1 MNKENTEQGNNT
13 EEPLENSYTPINE
26 EEPEAIAADDLV
38 ESEELETD
46 EEEVSAIENE
56 ALLQVAT
63 LKEELLRQHAEM
75 DNFRKRMAREQA
87 DRLKYNHMEL
97 IRELLPAIDSLE
109 RALNHSQQQEDASGS
124 IIEGIEMVN
133 RMMQESLNKFGVSRI
148 EPQGEPFDPN
158 CHQAVGMVQTD
169 EVPENHVLDVFQVG
183 YYLHDRVVRPAMVR
197 VAEKPWILQEPQ
209 KNSKESDL
217 WER

>member
-1 MNKENTEQGNNT
+1 MNKENTDQGSNI
-13 EEPLENSYTPINE
+13 EEPLENSGTFINE
-26 EEPEAIAADDLV
+26 EESELTAADDPV
-38 ESEELETD
+38 AFDELETD
-46 EEEVSAIENE
+46 EEEVSAIENDT
-56 ALLQVAT
+56 LLQVAT

-75 DNFRKRMAREQA
+75 DNFRKRMSREQA
-87 DRLKYNHMEL
+87 DRLKYHHMEL

-109 RALNHSQQQEDASGS
+109 RALTHSQQQEDASNS
-124 IIEGIEMVN
+124 IIEGIEMVH

-148 EPQGEPFDPN
+148 EPHGEPFDPN

-197 VAEKPWILQEPQ
+197 VAEK
-209 KNSKESDL
+209 S
-217 WER
+217 

>member
-1 MNKENTEQGNNT
+1 MNKKNTEQPINT
-13 EEPLENSYTPINE
+13 EKTPENSATSISE
-26 EEPEAIAADDLV
+26 EELETTATNDLA
-38 ESEELETD
+38 ESEELETE
-46 EEEVSAIENE
+46 EEEVSTIENE

-75 DNFRKRMAREQA
+75 DNFRKRMSREQA
-87 DRLKYNHMEL
+87 DRLKYHHMEL

-109 RALNHSQQQEDASGS
+109 RALTHSQQQEDASNS
-124 IIEGIEMVN
+124 IIEGIEMVH

-148 EPQGEPFDPN
+148 EPHGEPFDPN

-197 VAEKPWILQEPQ
+197 VAEK
-209 KNSKESDL
+209 S
-217 WER
+217 

>member
-1 MNKENTEQGNNT
+1 MNKENTDQGSNIK
-13 EEPLENSYTPINE
+13 EPLENSGTFINE
-26 EEPEAIAADDLV
+26 EESELTAADDPV
-38 ESEELETD
+38 ASDELETD
-46 EEEVSAIENE
+46 EEEVSAIENDT
-56 ALLQVAT
+56 LLQVAT

-75 DNFRKRMAREQA
+75 DNFRKRMSREQA
-87 DRLKYNHMEL
+87 DRLKYHHMEL

-109 RALNHSQQQEDASGS
+109 RALTHSQQQEDASNS
-124 IIEGIEMVN
+124 IIEGIEMVH

-148 EPQGEPFDPN
+148 EPHGEPFDPN

-197 VAEKPWILQEPQ
+197 VAEK
-209 KNSKESDL
+209 S
-217 WER
+217 

>member
-1 MNKENTEQGNNT
+1 MNKKNTEQRINT
-13 EEPLENSYTPINE
+13 EETPENSDTSISE
-26 EEPEAIAADDLV
+26 EESEPTATNDLV
-38 ESEELETD
+38 ESEELETE
-46 EEEVSAIENE
+46 EEEVSTTENE

-75 DNFRKRMAREQA
+75 DNFRKRMSREQA
-87 DRLKYNHMEL
+87 DRLKYHHMEF

-109 RALNHSQQQEDASGS
+109 RALAHSQQQVDASSS
-124 IIEGIEMVN
+124 ILEGIEMVH

-148 EPQGEPFDPN
+148 EPQGDPFDPN
-158 CHQAVGMVQTD
+158 CHQAVGMVHTN

-197 VAEKPWILQEPQ
+197 VAEKP
-209 KNSKESDL
+209 
-217 WER
+217 

>member
-1 MNKENTEQGNNT
+1 MNKENTDQGSNI
-13 EEPLENSYTPINE
+13 EEPLENSGTFINE
-26 EEPEAIAADDLV
+26 EESELTTADDPV
-38 ESEELETD
+38 ASDELETD
-46 EEEVSAIENE
+46 EEEVSAVENDT
-56 ALLQVAT
+56 LLQVAT

-75 DNFRKRMAREQA
+75 DNFRKRMSREQA
-87 DRLKYNHMEL
+87 DRLKYHHMEL

-109 RALNHSQQQEDASGS
+109 RALTHSQQQEDASNS
-124 IIEGIEMVN
+124 IIEGIEMVH

-148 EPQGEPFDPN
+148 EPHGEPFDPN

-197 VAEKPWILQEPQ
+197 VAEK
-209 KNSKESDL
+209 S
-217 WER
+217 

>member
-1 MNKENTEQGNNT
+1 MNKENTDQGSNI
-13 EEPLENSYTPINE
+13 EEPLENSGTFINE
-26 EEPEAIAADDLV
+26 EESELTAADDPV
-38 ESEELETD
+38 ASDELETD
-46 EEEVSAIENE
+46 EKEVSAIENDT
-56 ALLQVAT
+56 LLQVAT

-75 DNFRKRMAREQA
+75 DNFRKRMSREQA
-87 DRLKYNHMEL
+87 DRLKYHHMEL

-109 RALNHSQQQEDASGS
+109 RALTHSQQQEDASNS
-124 IIEGIEMVN
+124 IIEGIEMVH

-148 EPQGEPFDPN
+148 EPHGEPFDPN

-197 VAEKPWILQEPQ
+197 VAEK
-209 KNSKESDL
+209 S
-217 WER
+217 

>member
-1 MNKENTEQGNNT
+1 
-13 EEPLENSYTPINE
+13 
-26 EEPEAIAADDLV
+26 
-38 ESEELETD
+38 
-46 EEEVSAIENE
+46 
-56 ALLQVAT
+56 

-197 VAEKPWILQEPQ
+197 VAEKP
-209 KNSKESDL
+209 
-217 WER
+217 

>member
-13 EEPLENSYTPINE
+13 EEPLENSDTPINE
-26 EEPEAIAADDLV
+26 EEPEAIAADDPV
-38 ESEELETD
+38 ESEELDTD
-46 EEEVSAIENE
+46 EEEVSVIENE

-197 VAEKPWILQEPQ
+197 VAEKP
-209 KNSKESDL
+209 
-217 WER
+217 

>member
-1 MNKENTEQGNNT
+1 MSKKNTEQRIKT
-13 EEPLENSYTPINE
+13 EETPENSDTSTSE
-26 EEPEAIAADDLV
+26 
-38 ESEELETD
+38 ESEPTATNDSAESDELETD
-46 EEEVSAIENE
+46 EEEVSVIENE

-75 DNFRKRMAREQA
+75 DNFRKRMSREQA
-87 DRLKYNHMEL
+87 DRLKYHHMEF

-109 RALNHSQQQEDASGS
+109 RALAHSQQQVDASSS
-124 IIEGIEMVN
+124 ILEGIEMVH

-158 CHQAVGMVQTD
+158 CHQAVGMVHTN
-169 EVPENHVLDVFQVG
+169 EVPENHVLDVFQIG

-197 VAEKPWILQEPQ
+197 VAEKP
-209 KNSKESDL
+209 
-217 WER
+217 

>member
-1 MNKENTEQGNNT
+1 MNKENTEQGSNT
-13 EEPLENSYTPINE
+13 EEPLENSDTLISKE
-26 EEPEAIAADDLV
+26 
-38 ESEELETD
+38 ESEPIATDAPAESDEIGTD

-87 DRLKYNHMEL
+87 DRLKYYHMEL

-109 RALNHSQQQEDASGS
+109 RALAHSQQQEEASGS
-124 IIEGIEMVN
+124 MIEGIEMVN
-133 RMMQESLNKFGVSRI
+133 RMMLESLNKFGVSRI
-148 EPQGEPFDPN
+148 EPQGEKFDPN
-158 CHQAVGMVQTD
+158 CHQAVGMVHTN

-197 VAEKPWILQEPQ
+197 VAEKP
-209 KNSKESDL
+209 
-217 WER
+217 

>member
-13 EEPLENSYTPINE
+13 EEPLENSDTPINE
-26 EEPEAIAADDLV
+26 EETEPIAADSPTD
-38 ESEELETD
+38 SDELEAD

-158 CHQAVGMVQTD
+158 CHQAVGMVLTD

-197 VAEKPWILQEPQ
+197 VAEKPWILEEPK
-209 KNSKESDL
+209 KNSKESDI

>member
-1 MNKENTEQGNNT
+1 MNKENTDQGSNI
-13 EEPLENSYTPINE
+13 EEPLENSGTFINE
-26 EEPEAIAADDLV
+26 EESELTAADDPV
-38 ESEELETD
+38 ASDELETD
-46 EEEVSAIENE
+46 EEEVSAIENDT
-56 ALLQVAT
+56 LLQVAT

-75 DNFRKRMAREQA
+75 DNFRKRMSREQA
-87 DRLKYNHMEL
+87 DRLKYHHMEL

-109 RALNHSQQQEDASGS
+109 RALTHSQQQEDASNS
-124 IIEGIEMVN
+124 IIEGIEMVH

-148 EPQGEPFDPN
+148 EPHGEPFDPN

-197 VAEKPWILQEPQ
+197 VAEK
-209 KNSKESDL
+209 S
-217 WER
+217 

>member
-1 MNKENTEQGNNT
+1 MNKENTEQGSNT
-13 EEPLENSYTPINE
+13 EEPLENSDTLISKE
-26 EEPEAIAADDLV
+26 ESEPIAADASV
-38 ESEELETD
+38 ESDEIKTD

-87 DRLKYNHMEL
+87 DRLKYHHMEL

-109 RALNHSQQQEDASGS
+109 RALSHSEQQENTSGS
-124 IIEGIEMVN
+124 MIEGIEMVN
-133 RMMQESLNKFGVSRI
+133 RMMLESLNKFGVSRI

-158 CHQAVGMVQTD
+158 CHQAVGIVQTD
-169 EVPENHVLDVFQVG
+169 KVPENHVLDVFQVG

-197 VAEKPWILQEPQ
+197 VAEKP
-209 KNSKESDL
+209 
-217 WER
+217 

>member
-1 MNKENTEQGNNT
+1 MNKKNTEQRINT
-13 EEPLENSYTPINE
+13 EETPENSDTSISE
-26 EEPEAIAADDLV
+26 EEAEPNATNDLV
-38 ESEELETD
+38 ESEELETE
-46 EEEVSAIENE
+46 EEEVSTIENE

-75 DNFRKRMAREQA
+75 DNFRKRMSREQA
-87 DRLKYNHMEL
+87 DRLKYHHMEF

-109 RALNHSQQQEDASGS
+109 RALAHSQQQVDASSS
-124 IIEGIEMVN
+124 ILEGIEMVH

-148 EPQGEPFDPN
+148 EPQGDPFDPN
-158 CHQAVGMVQTD
+158 CHQAVGMVHTN

-197 VAEKPWILQEPQ
+197 VAEKP
-209 KNSKESDL
+209 
-217 WER
+217 

>member
-1 MNKENTEQGNNT
+1 MNKENTDQGSNI
-13 EEPLENSYTPINE
+13 EEPLENSGTFINE
-26 EEPEAIAADDLV
+26 EESELTAADDPV
-38 ESEELETD
+38 ASYELETD
-46 EEEVSAIENE
+46 EEEVSAIENNS
-56 ALLQVAT
+56 LLQVAT

-75 DNFRKRMAREQA
+75 DNFRKRMSREQA
-87 DRLKYNHMEL
+87 DRLKYHHMEL

-109 RALNHSQQQEDASGS
+109 RALTHSQQQEDASNS
-124 IIEGIEMVN
+124 IIEGIEMVH

-148 EPQGEPFDPN
+148 EPHGEPFDPN

-197 VAEKPWILQEPQ
+197 VAEK
-209 KNSKESDL
+209 S
-217 WER
+217 

>member
-1 MNKENTEQGNNT
+1 MNKESTEQGSNT
-13 EEPLENSYTPINE
+13 EEPPENSDTPINAE
-26 EEPEAIAADDLV
+26 DSEPIAAEEPVDSD
-38 ESEELETD
+38 ELETD
-46 EEEVSAIENE
+46 EEEVSAIENQT
-56 ALLQVAT
+56 LLQVAA

-87 DRLKYNHMEL
+87 DRLKYHHMEL

-109 RALNHSQQQEDASGS
+109 RALAHSRQQEDASS
-124 IIEGIEMVN
+124 SMIEGIEMVN

-197 VAEKPWILQEPQ
+197 VAEKP
-209 KNSKESDL
+209 
-217 WER
+217 

>member
-1 MNKENTEQGNNT
+1 MNKENTDQGSNI
-13 EEPLENSYTPINE
+13 EEPLENSGTFINE
-26 EEPEAIAADDLV
+26 EESELTAADDPV
-38 ESEELETD
+38 ASDELETD
-46 EEEVSAIENE
+46 EEEVSAVENDT
-56 ALLQVAT
+56 LLQVAT

-75 DNFRKRMAREQA
+75 DNFRKRMSREQA
-87 DRLKYNHMEL
+87 DRLKYHHMEL

-109 RALNHSQQQEDASGS
+109 RALTHSQQQEDASNS
-124 IIEGIEMVN
+124 IIEGIEMVH

-148 EPQGEPFDPN
+148 EPHGEPFDPN

-197 VAEKPWILQEPQ
+197 VAEK
-209 KNSKESDL
+209 S
-217 WER
+217 

>member
-1 MNKENTEQGNNT
+1 MNKKNTEQRIKT
-13 EEPLENSYTPINE
+13 EETPENSDTSTSE
-26 EEPEAIAADDLV
+26 
-38 ESEELETD
+38 ESEPTATNDSAESDELETD
-46 EEEVSAIENE
+46 EEEVSVIENE

-75 DNFRKRMAREQA
+75 DNFRKRMSREQA
-87 DRLKYNHMEL
+87 DRLKYHHMEF

-109 RALNHSQQQEDASGS
+109 RALAHSQQQVDASSS
-124 IIEGIEMVN
+124 ILEGIEMVH

-158 CHQAVGMVQTD
+158 CHQAVGMVHTN
-169 EVPENHVLDVFQVG
+169 EVPENHVLDVFQIG

-197 VAEKPWILQEPQ
+197 VAEKP
-209 KNSKESDL
+209 
-217 WER
+217 

>member
-1 MNKENTEQGNNT
+1 MNKENTEQGSNT
-13 EEPLENSYTPINE
+13 EEPLENSDTPINE
-26 EEPEAIAADDLV
+26 EETEPIAADSPTD
-38 ESEELETD
+38 SDELEAD

-87 DRLKYNHMEL
+87 DRLRYHHMEL

-109 RALNHSQQQEDASGS
+109 RALNHSQQQEDGSGS

-197 VAEKPWILQEPQ
+197 VAEKP
-209 KNSKESDL
+209 
-217 WER
+217 

>member
-1 MNKENTEQGNNT
+1 MNKENTEQGSNT
-13 EEPLENSYTPINE
+13 EEPLENSDTPISE
-26 EEPEAIAADDLV
+26 EESESIATDAPE
-38 ESEELETD
+38 ESDEPETD
-46 EEEVSAIENE
+46 EEEVSATELRS
-56 ALLQVAT
+56 LLQIAT

-133 RMMQESLNKFGVSRI
+133 RMLQESLNKFGVSRI

-197 VAEKPWILQEPQ
+197 VAEKP
-209 KNSKESDL
+209 
-217 WER
+217 

>member
-1 MNKENTEQGNNT
+1 MNKENADQGSNI
-13 EEPLENSYTPINE
+13 EEPLENSGTFINE
-26 EEPEAIAADDLV
+26 QESELTAADDPV
-38 ESEELETD
+38 ASDELETD
-46 EEEVSAIENE
+46 EEEVSAIENDT
-56 ALLQVAT
+56 LLQVAT

-75 DNFRKRMAREQA
+75 DNFRKRMSREQA
-87 DRLKYNHMEL
+87 DRLKYHHMEL

-109 RALNHSQQQEDASGS
+109 RALTHSQQQEDASNS
-124 IIEGIEMVN
+124 IIEGIEMVH

-148 EPQGEPFDPN
+148 EPHGEPFDPN

-197 VAEKPWILQEPQ
+197 VAEK
-209 KNSKESDL
+209 S
-217 WER
+217 

>member
-1 MNKENTEQGNNT
+1 MNKENTDQGSNI
-13 EEPLENSYTPINE
+13 EEPLENSGTFINE
-26 EEPEAIAADDLV
+26 EESELTAADDPV
-38 ESEELETD
+38 ASDKLETD
-46 EEEVSAIENE
+46 EEEVSAIENDT
-56 ALLQVAT
+56 LLQVAT

-75 DNFRKRMAREQA
+75 DNFRKRMSREQA
-87 DRLKYNHMEL
+87 DRLKYHHMEL

-109 RALNHSQQQEDASGS
+109 RALTHSQQQEDASNS
-124 IIEGIEMVN
+124 IIEGIEMVH

-148 EPQGEPFDPN
+148 EPHGEPFDPN

-197 VAEKPWILQEPQ
+197 VAEK
-209 KNSKESDL
+209 S
-217 WER
+217 

>member
-1 MNKENTEQGNNT
+1 MNKENTDQGSNI
-13 EEPLENSYTPINE
+13 EEPLENSGTFINKE
-26 EEPEAIAADDLV
+26 ESEPTAADDPV
-38 ESEELETD
+38 ASDELETD
-46 EEEVSAIENE
+46 EEEVSAIENDT
-56 ALLQVAT
+56 LLQVAT

-75 DNFRKRMAREQA
+75 DNFRKRMSREQA
-87 DRLKYNHMEL
+87 DRLKYHHMEL

-109 RALNHSQQQEDASGS
+109 RALTHSQQQEDASNS
-124 IIEGIEMVN
+124 IIEGIEMVH

-148 EPQGEPFDPN
+148 EPHGEPFDPN

-197 VAEKPWILQEPQ
+197 VAEK
-209 KNSKESDL
+209 S
-217 WER
+217 